1 MRPALLFSLFIFFI
15 TACSSPSPDLN
26 KEYEFKD
33 IPNPTKVDG
42 SFLIDVGDYI
52 SEGEEQQLKA
62 HLRKIEK
69 DLSVQVAVVLFP
81 KMKYDN
87 IDNFA
92 FDLFNYWG
100 IGQADKDNGL
110 LIIASVEDRRWRIE
124 TGSGTEAV
132 LTDARCA
139 NIGEN
144 ALVPNFRN
152 LQYGKGIEEA
162 LMMVETYIYDP
173 KYADDLI
180 SQHLKAKEEAEGL
193 SVFWY
198 ILFFTWLAVAAIT
211 IIIYFVKKKKKTLFV
226 PQPFQYSS
234 DTLES
239 DIKTHATISKVWW
252 VLIYILLPLLVFIPL
267 FDDTSD
273 YKAKSDGL
281 AGALVFGYLLV
292 IFWFLDRKL
301 RIRKYANKYAEDQ
314 YSKVRT
320 LRKSDRHLWVLA
332 LLFPFVFI
340 LYLIWAKIQLGR
352 MRRKSMPC
360 PKCSTT
366 MKLLSESA
374 DDEKLLKGQLTEEK
388 IGSVD
393 YDVRVCPGCNH
404 NEILAYPKAWSK
416 YSKCPS
422 CKYKTFYVEST
433 ETVVSATTVSEGRGI
448 RHYQCKNCAH
458 KKDESYTIPRV
469 ETSSGGSG
477 GSGGGSSF
485 GGGSSSGGG
494 ASGSW

>member
-1 MRPALLFSLFIFFI
+1 MRHPLFLFAFLLFI
-15 TACSSPSPDLN
+15 TSCSDTSTN
-26 KEYEFKD
+26 IKEYEYKD
-33 IPNPTKVDG
+33 IPNPTHVDG

-52 SEGEEQQLKA
+52 PEYEEQQIKEQ
-62 HLRKIEK
+62 LRKIEK

-92 FDLFNYWG
+92 FDLFNHWG

-139 NIGEN
+139 TIGEN

-152 LQYGKGIEEA
+152 VQYGKGIEEA
-162 LMMVETYIYDP
+162 LTMVETYIYQP
-173 KYADDLI
+173 QYADDLI
-180 SQHLKAKEEAEGL
+180 SKHLIEKQEAEGL
-193 SVFWY
+193 SAFWY
-198 ILFFTWLAVAAIT
+198 FLFYTWLAIV
-211 IIIYFVKKKKKTLFV
+211 IIYIIVYFVKKKKGKLLVAQNFK
-226 PQPFQYSS
+226 YSS
-234 DTLES
+234 DVAES
-239 DIKTHATISKVWW
+239 DIKVHKTISPIWW
-252 VLIYILLPLLVFIPL
+252 ILLYIVLPLLVFIPL
-267 FDDTSD
+267 FDETSD

-281 AGALVFGYLLV
+281 AGALVIGYLLV
-292 IFWFLDRKL
+292 LFWFLDRKL

-314 YSKVRT
+314 YSKVRV
-320 LRKSDRHLWVLA
+320 LRKSDRHTWALA
-332 LLFPFVFI
+332 LLFPLVFI
-340 LYLIWAKIQLGR
+340 LYFIWAKIQLGR

-366 MKLLSESA
+366 MKLLNEKE
-374 DDEKLLKGQLTEEK
+374 DDEKLLKGQITEEQ
-388 IGSVD
+388 IGSID
-393 YDVRVCPGCNH
+393 YDVRVCPACH
-404 NEILAYPKAWSK
+404 HTDILAYPKTWTK

-422 CKYKTFYVEST
+422 CKYKTFYVHKT
-433 ETVVSATTVSEGRGI
+433 ETIVSATTVSEGKGV
-448 RHYQCKNCAH
+448 RHYVCKNCSH
-458 KKDESYTIPRV
+458 KKDETYSIPRV
-469 ETSSGGSG
+469 EISSGGSG